1 MEEREEGL
9 ERGKGLRKPDV
20 SGAEDEPCL
29 LHHVVLLG
37 SHRALWSRRQP
48 RSPNLVRLQ
57 KLKVLRFLFTPSYNI
72 LLNLSYVHEI
82 CVEE

>member
-20 SGAEDEPCL
+20 SGAEDELCL

-48 RSPNLVRLQ
+48 RSPN
-57 KLKVLRFLFTPSYNI
+57 FG
-72 LLNLSYVHEI
+72 
-82 CVEE
+82 